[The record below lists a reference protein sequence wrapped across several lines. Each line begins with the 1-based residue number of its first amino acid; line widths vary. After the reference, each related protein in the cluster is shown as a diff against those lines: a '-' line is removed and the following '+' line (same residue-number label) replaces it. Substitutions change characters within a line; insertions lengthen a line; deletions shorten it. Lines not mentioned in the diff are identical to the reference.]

1 MKPQYGFEHKGHE
14 AIGNV
19 VAVPPN
25 ATLMV
30 SLELVSWK
38 VIDEIIDDKKVLKKI
53 LKQGDG
59 YEKPND
65 GAVVKVKYTGKL
77 EDGTIFEEKG
87 SYEDPFEFMI
97 GEEQVV
103 DGLDRVVMTMKKEEG
118 NALFK
123 VGKYFRAS
131 KKYDKATKYIEH
143 DTSFSE

>member
-1 MKPQYGFEHKGHE
+1 M
-14 AIGNV
+14 
-19 VAVPPN
+19 
-25 ATLMV
+25 
-30 SLELVSWK
+30 
-38 VIDEIIDDKKVLKKI
+38 LKKI

-77 EDGTIFEEKG
+77 EDGTVFEEKG
-87 SYEDPFEFMI
+87 SDGEPFEFMI

-131 KKYDKATKYIEH
+131 KKYDKAAKYIEH